1 MVRSEGRG
9 FPIDYHYRPA
19 NRQQWL
25 EPQVG
30 AVVLEA
36 LAAHG
41 GSLLVFL
48 PGQRSSGWRSGWK
61 GGCRTR

>member
-1 MVRSEGRG
+1 VVRSEGRG
-9 FPIDYHYRPA
+9 FPIEYHYRPA

-36 LAAHG
+36 LASHA
-41 GSLLVFL
+41 GSALVFL
-48 PGQRSSGWRSGWK
+48 PGQGR
-61 GGCRTR
+61 

>member
-9 FPIDYHYRPA
+9 FPIEYHYRPA
-19 NRQQWL
+19 NRQRWL

-36 LAAHG
+36 LASQA
-41 GSLLVFL
+41 GSALVFL
-48 PGQRSSGWRSGWK
+48 PGQGR
-61 GGCRTR
+61 